1 MKKSLIVFAVVCF
14 LACGALVAQNYLT
27 KAQPPL
33 ILTTEDINAFLAEL
47 PSANLEGLRSDPK
60 GKELFRQQIARSLAI
75 VVEAEQRGLFQ
86 KPEIK
91 GQLDIAYAQ
100 IVGEMWKRRPEAQ
113 EKPITKEDV
122 DAFYRE
128 KPTAFE
134 DFLAQNPQF
143 RQAPQMDELK
153 QKYGEFQ
160 VARVR
165 GEAIGLNKTKTFEL
179 QWRLVQANLVGN
191 DIIAKLQE
199 AASPTDEEIEAYY
212 KAHPEEFEEYKASHI
227 LIATLQP
234 STGPDGKAP
243 ATKPLTE
250 EEALVK
256 AKKLIKE
263 LQAGAD
269 FAKLAEQQSDDPGSK
284 KQGGDL
290 GYFREGMMVQPF
302 FEGVK
307 ALQVGSFSTT
317 PVKTQFGYHIIKLVD
332 KRTKAIDEPLKREIA
347 EKLRQ
352 RKVESKLDELVS
364 RYGIV
369 VPADFTIPQAPT
381 S

>member
-1 MKKSLIVFAVVCF
+1 MKKSLIIFVVVCF
-14 LACGALVAQNYLT
+14 LATGALVAQNYLT
-27 KAQPPL
+27 KPQSPL
-33 ILTTEDINAFLAEL
+33 TLTTDDINAFLAEL
-47 PSANLEGLRSDPK
+47 PDANLEGLRYDPK

-75 VVEAEQRGLFQ
+75 AAEAEQRGLFQ
-86 KPEIK
+86 KPEIRS
-91 GQLDIAYAQ
+91 QLDIAYAQ
-100 IVGEMWKRRPEAQ
+100 IVGELWKRRPEAQ
-113 EKPITKEDV
+113 EKPITKD
-122 DAFYRE
+122 DIAAFYRE

-153 QKYGEFQ
+153 EKYGEFQ
-160 VARVR
+160 VARMR
-165 GEAIGLNKTKTFEL
+165 GEAAGINKTKTFQL
-179 QWRLVQANLVGN
+179 QLRLVQANIVGN
-191 DIIAKLQE
+191 EIIAKLQE
-199 AASPTDEEIEAYY
+199 AANPTDEEIEAYY

-227 LIATLQP
+227 LISTVQP
-234 STGPDGKAP
+234 PAGPDGKP
-243 ATKPLTE
+243 ASTKPLTE
-250 EEALVK
+250 EEALAK
-256 AKKLIKE
+256 AEKLIKE
-263 LQAGAD
+263 LQSGAD

-307 ALQVGSFSTT
+307 ALQVGAFSTT

-332 KRTKAIDEPLKREIA
+332 KRTKTIDEPLKREIT

-352 RKVESKLDELVS
+352 RKVEAKLDELVA

>member
-1 MKKSLIVFAVVCF
+1 MKKSLIVFAVVCL
-14 LACGALVAQNYLT
+14 LASGALVAQNYLT
-27 KAQPPL
+27 KPQSPL
-33 ILTTEDINAFLAEL
+33 TLTTEDINAFLAEL
-47 PSANLEGLRSDPK
+47 PSANLEALRSDPK
-60 GKELFRQQIARSLAI
+60 GKEVFRQQIARSLAI
-75 VVEAEQRGLFQ
+75 AAEAEQRGLFQ

-91 GQLDIAYAQ
+91 SQLDIAYAQ
-100 IVGEMWKRRPEAQ
+100 IVGELWNRRPEAK
-113 EKPITKEDV
+113 EKPITKD
-122 DAFYRE
+122 DIAAFYRE

-143 RQAPQMDELK
+143 RQAPKMDELK
-153 QKYGEFQ
+153 EKYGEFQ

-165 GEAIGLNKTKTFEL
+165 GEAAGLNKTKAFEL

-191 DIIAKLQE
+191 EIIAKLQE
-199 AASPTDEEIEAYY
+199 LANPTDEEIEAYY

-227 LIATLQP
+227 LISTTQP
-234 STGPDGKAP
+234 HAGPDGKP
-243 ATKPLTE
+243 ASTKPLTE
-250 EEALVK
+250 QEALAK
-256 AKKLIKE
+256 AEKLIKE

-284 KQGGDL
+284 NQGGDL

-307 ALQVGSFSTT
+307 ALQVGAFSTT

-332 KRTKAIDEPLKREIA
+332 KRTKAIDEPLKRGIA

-352 RKVESKLDELVS
+352 RKIEAKLDELVS

-369 VPADFTIPQAPT
+369 VPADFTIPPAPT

>member
-1 MKKSLIVFAVVCF
+1 MKKSLIIFAVVCF
-14 LACGALVAQNYLT
+14 LASGALVAQNYLT
-27 KAQPPL
+27 KLQSPL
-33 ILTTEDINAFLAEL
+33 NLTTEDLNAFLAQL
-47 PSANLEGLRSDPK
+47 PEANLEALRSDPK
-60 GKELFRQQIARSLAI
+60 GKELFRQQIACSLA
-75 VVEAEQRGLFQ
+75 VAAEAEQRGLFQ

-91 GQLDIAYAQ
+91 SQLDLAYAQ
-100 IVGEMWKRRPEAQ
+100 IVGELWKRRPEAQ
-113 EKPITKEDV
+113 QKPITKEDIA
-122 DAFYRE
+122 AFYRE

-143 RQAPQMDELK
+143 RQAPKMDELK
-153 QKYGEFQ
+153 EKYGEFQ
-160 VARVR
+160 VARLR
-165 GEAIGLNKTKTFEL
+165 GEAAGLNKTKLFEL

-191 DIIAKLQE
+191 EIITKLQE
-199 AASPTDEEIEAYY
+199 AANPTDEEITAYY

-227 LIATLQP
+227 LISTLQP
-234 STGPDGKAP
+234 PTGPDGKP
-243 ATKPLTE
+243 TSKKPLTE

-256 AKKLIKE
+256 AEKLIKE

-307 ALQVGSFSTT
+307 ALQIGSFSTT
-317 PVKTQFGYHIIKLVD
+317 PVKTQFGYHIIKLLD
-332 KRTKAIDEPLKREIA
+332 KRTKTIDEPLKREIT

-352 RKVESKLDELVS
+352 RKVEAKLDELVT

-369 VPADFTIPQAPT
+369 VPADFTIPPAPT